1 MPAPLARAFMRT
13 SARQPRHA
21 HTSECVPRCAPS
33 KCTPLKCAPPRL
45 GLRAQVNWIREQIE
59 TPEAVSFSK
68 DDKMRMLDRL
78 CWSDHFEGFLAQKYA
93 TAKRFGLEGCEV
105 LIVGMKQ
112 LIDTAT
118 VRPLASPLGHPS
130 PSLLRPPCLPCLHR
144 YRHCASATP
153 LDLPNHLWG
162 PSHPCYARAPCLAS
176 RAHPERRRL
185 DVRRALRRRRA
196 SRM

>member
-1 MPAPLARAFMRT
+1 M
-13 SARQPRHA
+13 
-21 HTSECVPRCAPS
+21 
-33 KCTPLKCAPPRL
+33 

-118 VRPLASPLGHPS
+118 VRPLASPLTSWLPSFRRGVRNCSLSNPSTAMSSHMTKDAPTPKPS
-130 PSLLRPPCLPCLHR
+130 PRPLKPPPTRPP
-144 YRHCASATP
+144 
-153 LDLPNHLWG
+153 N
-162 PSHPCYARAPCLAS
+162 
-176 RAHPERRRL
+176 
-185 DVRRALRRRRA
+185 VRT
-196 SRM
+196 